1 MIAPKGEL
9 RAGAEISSLK
19 SMTTQMY
26 PYIVSQTMTC
36 GRVYA
41 SGVLHAGRFDVKAA
55 ASFSIGDFT
64 EKSRTTETTAEPGDP
79 PYRLTDYYHLQN
91 EYATAP
97 RATVSVGL
105 RYHFHRGIYAEIQ
118 GGYTHGFNLEYIAGS
133 SRWNETIKLGYT
145 F

>member
-1 MIAPKGEL
+1 
-9 RAGAEISSLK
+9 
-19 SMTTQMY
+19 MTY
-26 PYIVSQTMTC
+26 

-55 ASFSIGDFT
+55 ASLSIGDFT

-97 RATVSVGL
+97 RATVNVGL

>member
-1 MIAPKGEL
+1 
-9 RAGAEISSLK
+9 
-19 SMTTQMY
+19 MY
-26 PYIVSQTMTC
+26 PYVASQTMTC

-55 ASFSIGDFT
+55 ASLSIGDFT

-91 EYATAP
+91 EYAHCPTGDSE
-97 RATVSVGL
+97 RRITLSLSSGD
-105 RYHFHRGIYAEIQ
+105 YAEIQ

>member
-1 MIAPKGEL
+1 
-9 RAGAEISSLK
+9 
-19 SMTTQMY
+19 MY
-26 PYIVSQTMTC
+26 PYVASQTMTC

-55 ASFSIGDFT
+55 ASLSIGDFT
-64 EKSRTTETTAEPGDP
+64 EKSRTTET
-79 PYRLTDYYHLQN
+79 TDYYHLQN

-97 RATVSVGL
+97 RATVNVGL